1 MPTVEAIRVKL
12 RSGLPLKERE
22 RVRLIGDLGIE
33 GDANA
38 RPGSKRQV
46 LMIPAETLDA
56 LGLQPGDAKE
66 NIVTRGIDLH
76 DLPRGTVLRIGDARL
91 ELTFACAPCKHLD
104 DVRAGL
110 SADIR
115 GQRGMLFRVL
125 DGGEIAVGDDVA
137 VVT

>member
-46 LMIPAETLDA
+46 LIISAEALDA
-56 LGLQPGDAKE
+56 LGLQPGDARE
-66 NIVTRGIDLH
+66 NIVTRGIDLD
-76 DLPRGTVLRIGDARL
+76 DLPRGTVIRVGSARL

-104 DVRAGL
+104 DVRSGL
-110 SADIR
+110 SAEIR